1 MTSLFYFSNFCN
13 FTGQKNEGMHNFGM
27 HKLKSFNPGIVFL
40 TIPLQLLV
48 YAQIDSLF
56 LRSVLFSFTAAVVK
70 GNILRLSM
78 VHFSRQSWQ
87 EWLCYKD
94 TQTLQIL
101 RHFLRFKRGPCFR
114 RISAAPHIS
123 AASAYY
129 LEEAIYL
136 LYGIWNALVT
146 KV

>member
-1 MTSLFYFSNFCN
+1 MTSSFYFSHFCN
-13 FTGQKNEGMHNFGM
+13 FTGQKNEGM

-40 TIPLQLLV
+40 AIPLQLLV

-70 GNILRLSM
+70 GIVLQLST

-101 RHFLRFKRGPCFR
+101 RHFLRFKRGPCLEEH
-114 RISAAPHIS
+114 ISAAPHIS

-146 KV
+146 EVQN